1 MNGRWMLAMVMYA
14 IARRSFG
21 AVARRAEAESNATMA
36 TPLPLSQLTDMIRG
50 ANSGD
55 AEAQYR
61 LGVLGLVGKLGP
73 VGRKKCRLLLAA
85 ASMQNHPGASFVL
98 GMMYQHGALIPPD
111 QKKAV
116 HLFQR
121 AAGTG
126 HARAQNAL
134 AQLMLIG
141 KGIARD
147 KSGAI
152 TWLEAAVAQGLP
164 EAKANLGAV
173 YIHDHSAVAER
184 ERGMALMLDA
194 AENGIMDAQHFLGLH
209 YHTDVRVP
217 QDISAA
223 CKWYGMA
230 ADRGLATSQYNLA
243 LLMLRPVDERFNPV
257 TALKWLLVVASS
269 RNAMMRE
276 AAGKAIDQV
285 APRLSPADVASATE
299 AALLWQTQ
307 RKHGPAPRPTL

>member
-21 AVARRAEAESNATMA
+21 AAARQAALPFNANLTS
-36 TPLPLSQLTDMIRG
+36 PLPTSELAALIHS
-50 ANSGD
+50 ANTGG

-85 ASMQNHPGASFVL
+85 AAMQNHSGACFVL
-98 GMMYQHGALIPPD
+98 GMLYQHGALIALD
-111 QKKAV
+111 RTKAA

-121 AAGTG
+121 AASSG

-141 KGIARD
+141 NGVVRD

-152 TWLEAAVAQGLP
+152 DWFEAAVAQGLP

-173 YIHDHSAVAER
+173 FIHDRGAAT
-184 ERGMALMLDA
+184 ERGMALMMDA

-209 YHTDVRVP
+209 HYTNVRVP
-217 QDISAA
+217 QDIDAA
-223 CKWYGMA
+223 YKWYGMA
-230 ADRGLATSQYNLA
+230 VDRGLPTAQYNLA

-257 TALKWLLVVASS
+257 TALKWLLVVATS
-269 RNAMMRE
+269 RNAVLRQ
-276 AAGKAIDQV
+276 AAGKAIDHL
-285 APRLSPADVASATE
+285 APQLSPADVASATE
-299 AALLWQTQ
+299 AALTWRQQL
-307 RKHGPAPRPTL
+307 KPASPPRPNL